1 MALQIK
7 WVADDFGFSRAA
19 NKSILSGIRS
29 GSLHG
34 VSVLANGLDV
44 EFALRELS
52 NSGLPVFVRLHINL
66 TEGKSLLSREHVPL
80 LTKLNGEFKYT
91 PIRLLLAFLL
101 TFGKRKRAL
110 MRQAA
115 DEVRAQRARL
125 RSLGYVAAL
134 GVDGHQ
140 HVHMI
145 PSVAKIVQQL
155 HLEEEW
161 DSVRVPKEVFFLPEK
176 GTELHLLD
184 VLRHTGLNILSFWN
198 RKHFRSI
205 PASSE
210 AFIGSLITGRMY
222 GHNIRRALCELSRTN
237 VKVVEC
243 ATHPGVNES
252 QEVGAWSGDLVWHSH
267 ENRYK
272 ELGFILGP
280 EYQKVMKEF
289 GCEKGAECYSL
300 VLQKTRFILAG
311 LSATVTNLLVL
322 YVSTEYV
329 KMWYMASA
337 VLAYI
342 AATSISFYLQ
352 KYWTFHQGSRP
363 YSKKEMALFFG
374 NSSLAI
380 VFSVYGLWLLVEHV
394 GIWYMAAQIILI
406 ACIALWNFIFFKTYL
421 FKSKSV

>member
-1 MALQIK
+1 
-7 WVADDFGFSRAA
+7 
-19 NKSILSGIRS
+19 
-29 GSLHG
+29 
-34 VSVLANGLDV
+34 
-44 EFALRELS
+44 
-52 NSGLPVFVRLHINL
+52 
-66 TEGKSLLSREHVPL
+66 
-80 LTKLNGEFKYT
+80 
-91 PIRLLLAFLL
+91 
-101 TFGKRKRAL
+101 
-110 MRQAA
+110 
-115 DEVRAQRARL
+115 
-125 RSLGYVAAL
+125 
-134 GVDGHQ
+134 
-140 HVHMI
+140 MI